1 VPPQMEDE
9 EAITSSFRS
18 SKSDNDNQCAIC
30 KFVITVNTKGTRN
43 LCSTIWLQPLQLL
56 VASLVPLLLRQS

>member
-43 LCSTIWLQPLQLL
+43 LSSTIWLQPLLL